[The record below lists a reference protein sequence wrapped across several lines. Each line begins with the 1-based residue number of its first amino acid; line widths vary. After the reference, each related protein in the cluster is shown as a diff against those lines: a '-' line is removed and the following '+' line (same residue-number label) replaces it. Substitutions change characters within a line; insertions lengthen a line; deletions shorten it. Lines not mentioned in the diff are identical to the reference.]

1 MKVRVVLGDDHLML
15 REGLVALLQREPDF
29 ELLGHAGHGADLLRL
44 ARAVNPDVVV
54 ADVSMPVMNGIEV
67 ARRVRNERLP
77 SKVLCLS
84 ASAQPAQ
91 VLMAMEAGASGYV
104 LKENCCDE
112 LARAIRHAYHGQI
125 FLSAELMAPILSAC
139 RETGA
144 GQDTWTPPPLT
155 WREREVTRLLADGYS
170 TQQVADRLHISAK
183 TVATH
188 RSHVFRKLNIRSV
201 AELTRYAVKQGMT
214 ALD

>member
-29 ELLGHAGHGADLLRL
+29 ELLGHAGHGLDLLRL
-44 ARAVNPDVVV
+44 VRTCNPDVVV
-54 ADVSMPVMNGIEV
+54 ADVTMPVMNGIEV
-67 ARRVRNERLP
+67 ARRVRSERLP

-84 ASAQPAQ
+84 ASAQPGQ

-112 LARAIRHAYHGQI
+112 LARAIRHTFNGQI
-125 FLSAELMAPILSAC
+125 FLSAELVAPILCAY
-139 RETGA
+139 REA
-144 GQDTWTPPPLT
+144 GSSQDAWAPSPLT
-155 WREREVTRLLADGYS
+155 WREREITRLLAEGHS

-201 AELTRYAVKQGMT
+201 AELTRYAVKEGMT